1 MKMNNFTL
9 IILILLLILIG
20 KIFIQPR
27 LSARNAAFIIE
38 RGGEARIVKEN
49 EEIIDKASGEII
61 EKASVEIIEK
71 ANGEMIERENEIIEK
86 QIKKNPINLEEHKKK
101 LYNNVLRNYSEI
113 FPDNQNRNA
122 AGFRFFKYFY
132 EKENM
137 NHDLFKIYNEFY
149 CAVSGSVVSPRPNNY
164 NIVKIRDLDGTTHFG
179 KYYRCCVPCL
189 SDIMRYTRIVE
200 TKINF
205 GDKEKVYKLIT
216 IDDPCKSN
224 KNLPKGIDSRV
235 LNCKNNFSQ
244 NALRVDENG
253 KITNENKGRM
263 IIGVL
268 HDLDDDG
275 YKKYEKTLNIL
286 NQKINNK
293 KRICTEPNNLQWGM
307 GDIFVKLA
315 TLNQQDEYNKNID
328 KSISQEF
335 CKKIK
340 AESKEQFT
348 QNNYIDKI
356 YLEENGDSLIKN
368 LIGSTDNLINRM
380 YSYCLNMRSDRAMTI
395 SKIDVYDYN
404 GNNPR
409 KFYVSSCC
417 TNCYCL
423 VLNKEFYYKEKD
435 GIFYLFRR
443 NYTTKDEI
451 TQILV
456 EKLPE
461 GNILTELTEKF
472 VKQNLC
478 NM

>member
-1 MKMNNFTL
+1 MEINNFTL
-9 IILILLLILIG
+9 IILILILIS
-20 KIFIQPR
+20 KIFSFKTCNCKRKKITQPR
-27 LSARNAAFIIE
+27 LVKNERNLIQVKQGE
-38 RGGEARIVKEN
+38 RNGHQTKEL
-49 EEIIDKASGEII
+49 ASG
-61 EKASVEIIEK
+61 
-71 ANGEMIERENEIIEK
+71 GIIEK
-86 QIKKNPINLEEHKKK
+86 QLKENPINLEELRKK
-101 LYNNVLRNYSEI
+101 LYSNVLKNYSERI

-122 AGFRFFKYFY
+122 AGFKFFKYFY

-149 CAVSGSVVSPRPNNY
+149 CAVSGSVVNPRPNNY
-164 NIVKIRDLDGTTHFG
+164 NIVKIRDLDGTIHFG

-253 KITNENKGRM
+253 NITSENKGRM

-268 HDLDDDG
+268 HDLEDDG

-315 TLNQQDEYNKNID
+315 TLNQQNEYNKNID

-335 CKKIK
+335 C
-340 AESKEQFT
+340 S
-348 QNNYIDKI
+348 
-356 YLEENGDSLIKN
+356 
-368 LIGSTDNLINRM
+368 
-380 YSYCLNMRSDRAMTI
+380 
-395 SKIDVYDYN
+395 
-404 GNNPR
+404 
-409 KFYVSSCC
+409 
-417 TNCYCL
+417 
-423 VLNKEFYYKEKD
+423 
-435 GIFYLFRR
+435 
-443 NYTTKDEI
+443 
-451 TQILV
+451 
-456 EKLPE
+456 
-461 GNILTELTEKF
+461 
-472 VKQNLC
+472 
-478 NM
+478 